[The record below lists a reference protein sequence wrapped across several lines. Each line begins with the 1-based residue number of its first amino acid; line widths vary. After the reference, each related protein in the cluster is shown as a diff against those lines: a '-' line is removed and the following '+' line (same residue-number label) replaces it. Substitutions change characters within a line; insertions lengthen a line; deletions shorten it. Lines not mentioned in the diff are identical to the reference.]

1 MLKQVVL
8 GVAMCVA
15 SADAMFHGGGQWQTL
30 EVVPQSAVRVIQPRR
45 GARPGPF
52 RVTPRQQMLACG
64 GVSKECE
71 DLLNSGTFDPSPQDE
86 DYKYS
91 YGYYTNWEDI
101 DEDADIGITGM
112 PDQFGDDLLGSHKVA
127 ISGIAPCGGCAEEVE
142 E

>member
-52 RVTPRQQMLACG
+52 RVTPRQQMLACALELTTPRPPA
-64 GVSKECE
+64 VP
-71 DLLNSGTFDPSPQDE
+71 DPE
-86 DYKYS
+86 
-91 YGYYTNWEDI
+91 
-101 DEDADIGITGM
+101 
-112 PDQFGDDLLGSHKVA
+112 L
-127 ISGIAPCGGCAEEVE
+127 
-142 E
+142 

>member
-64 GVSKECE
+64 EHPVLFS
-71 DLLNSGTFDPSPQDE
+71 SS
-86 DYKYS
+86 
-91 YGYYTNWEDI
+91 
-101 DEDADIGITGM
+101 EDARCRATGRWCLCVWRRFCRGM
-112 PDQFGDDLLGSHKVA
+112 DFFLGQTLNF
-127 ISGIAPCGGCAEEVE
+127 
-142 E
+142 